1 MRCLLALL
9 SIAVAACSS
18 SALGGDGGAVDQAH
32 SGGPD
37 QSAGY
42 DLALAIDLA
51 IGDGPLASR
60 PYTMNLHV
68 PAGYDATKPTPLVMM
83 LHGYSASG
91 AVEEVYFNFT
101 AVSDAHTFLYVYP
114 DGDREASPSMYR
126 FWNATDACCNFYGS
140 TVDDSSYLDAVLA
153 DIRGKFNVDAKRV
166 YVVGH
171 SNGGFMTHRMACDH
185 ASEIAAVMA
194 LAGDTFKDQGKCAA
208 GSPVAVLQVQGD
220 ADAVVNYAGGMLL
233 PGGALFP
240 GSRETIGD
248 WATKNGCT
256 GTLAATGQMLDLD
269 TVLPGAETTV
279 EAFVGCPTGS
289 AAELWTIKG
298 GSHVP
303 AFQTNPANMPT
314 WGELV
319 WGWLSMHVKP

>member
-1 MRCLLALL
+1 MRRLLALM
-9 SIAVAACSS
+9 AVSAAACSS
-18 SALGGDGGAVDQAH
+18 SIPGSDGGSDQGGAH
-32 SGGPD
+32 D
-37 QSAGY
+37 LLVGY
-42 DLALAIDLA
+42 DLTLTIDLA

-68 PAGYDATKPTPLVMM
+68 PSGYDASKPTPLLMM

-91 AVEEVYFNFT
+91 VLEESYFNLT
-101 AVSDAHTFLYVYP
+101 PVSDAHTFLYVYP
-114 DGDREASPSMYR
+114 DGTKEASPSMYR
-126 FWNATDACCNFYGS
+126 FWNATDACCNFFGS
-140 TVDDSSYLDAVLA
+140 TVDDSTYLDDVLA
-153 DIRGKFNVDAKRV
+153 DIRGKFNVDDKRV
-166 YVVGH
+166 YVIGH

-185 ASEIAAVMA
+185 AGEIAAVMA
-194 LAGDTFKDQGKCAA
+194 LAGDTWKDQGRCAA

-220 ADAVVNYAGGMLL
+220 ADAVVPYAGGTLF
-233 PGGALFP
+233 PGGAMYP

-248 WATKNGCT
+248 WAAKDGCT
-256 GTLAATGQMLDLD
+256 GSLAATGQTLDLD
-269 TVLPGAETTV
+269 TGIPGAETTV
-279 EAFVGCPTGS
+279 EAFSGCPAGT

-303 AFQTNPANMPT
+303 AFPTNPANMPT